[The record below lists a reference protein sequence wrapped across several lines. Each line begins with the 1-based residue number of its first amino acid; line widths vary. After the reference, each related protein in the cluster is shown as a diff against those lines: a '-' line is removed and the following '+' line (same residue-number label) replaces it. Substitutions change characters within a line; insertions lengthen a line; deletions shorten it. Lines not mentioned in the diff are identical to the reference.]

1 MSTIRVEAAG
11 AEALDRAT
19 RMLAGV
25 EGGLQKAVKSA
36 MSRSVSHLRASTA
49 QAIRE
54 RYAIS
59 QANIRAN

>member
-49 QAIRE
+49 QAIRI
-54 RYAIS
+54 AS
-59 QANIRAN
+59 